1 MSICYKSFLPLRI
14 LSAQYLQEGKCFE
27 LTIGDKTCYFLSL
40 YRSPSQSK
48 DDFETFLENLELNLE
63 NLVQRKPFLVVGIR
77 DFNAESSNWFCHD
90 KTNFEGDAIENL
102 TSQFGFHQVIK
113 EPTRILVTSSSCIDL
128 IFTSQPNL
136 ITESGVH
143 SPLHSN
149 CHHQIIFAKLNLEL
163 VHPSPYA
170 REVWHNKDANTE
182 LIRRAVN
189 EFNWQR
195 AFLNTNVNEK
205 VEIFNSTI
213 LNILSNFIPH
223 EYVVCDDKD
232 SPWFNKKV
240 RALIQEKNVAL
251 KNYRNNS
258 SNIPLKCHLKYLQ
271 TCLNASIEV
280 AKEKYYQNTV
290 NKLMN
295 TQKNSKVYWSLL
307 KMFLN
312 NKKIPIIPLFYEN
325 SFITDFKGKAQLFNI
340 FFSKQ
345 FFLIPNNSSLPAD
358 VN

>member
-1 MSICYKSFLPLRI
+1 M
-14 LSAQYLQEGKCFE
+14 
-27 LTIGDKTCYFLSL
+27 
-40 YRSPSQSK
+40 
-48 DDFETFLENLELNLE
+48 
-63 NLVQRKPFLVVGIR
+63 QRKPFLVVGIG
-77 DFNAESSNWFCHD
+77 DFNAKSSNWFCHV
-90 KTNFEGDAIENL
+90 KTNFEGDATENL
-102 TSQFGFHQVIK
+102 TFQFGLHQVIK
-113 EPTRILVTSSSCIDL
+113 ESTRILVTSSSCIDL
-128 IFTSQPNL
+128 IFTSQPNF

-163 VHPSPYA
+163 VNSSPYA
-170 REVWHNKDANTE
+170 REVWHYKDANTE
-182 LIRRAVN
+182 LVRRAVN

-232 SPWFNKKV
+232 SPWFNKKG

-258 SNIPLKCHLKYLQ
+258 SNILLKCHLKYLQ

-280 AKEKYYQNTV
+280 AKEKYYHNTV

-307 KMFLN
+307 KIFLN

-325 SFITDFKGKAQLFNI
+325 SFITDFKEKAQLFNI

-345 FFLIPNNSSLPAD
+345 FSLIPNNSSLPAD